1 MSELKN
7 LTGKALDT
15 VRQEGIGQLG
25 RLAGAYMKK
34 RMRQQKRKDTM
45 ETYYDVL
52 FINGCDARLPH
63 PGRYRVS
70 HQREQLEANGITSQE
85 VYFADLDLRQVR
97 QYSVFVFFRCPWTET
112 IGEFVQKA
120 KSYGKTVLYDIDD
133 LVFDT
138 KYTDT
143 IPYVNS
149 LDAPERKAY
158 DDNVRAYGQLL
169 DLCQGAVTTTAALAE
184 ALKNHVPE
192 VLINRNRASEAM
204 MQLSAAAWK
213 ERKKCPDDGKVRLG
227 YFSGSITH
235 NPDIEMI
242 LPVLEELMEQY
253 RNLELV
259 TVGELELPTGLRKF
273 GERIL
278 VKPFTDWKN
287 LPRMICEVDI
297 NLAPLE
303 DTVFNRAKSENKWM
317 EAALVQ
323 VVTVASDLGA
333 FAETIQ
339 NGVTGYLCSSQ
350 EEWKNCLS
358 MLIEQKELRQA
369 VGYRAWERCRRE
381 YLTLYT
387 GKELSDFIRSH
398 RRKNAGILLPALNI
412 SGGIMVAMWH
422 AIFLRESGYDVT
434 ILSENTRETACTFEN
449 QEFPVL
455 PLKEGAVNGYFQ
467 KMIAT
472 MWVTEKWLHKF
483 PNIKEKYYLVQNYET
498 DFYEPGSIY
507 RTMANATYCQ
517 NGIRY
522 VTISR
527 WCQNWLKDR
536 FGQESVYAP
545 NGLNTTA
552 FTWKRRDYTGKI
564 RILIEGDC
572 GAEHKNVDEAFQIV
586 ENLDPD
592 QFEIWYLSYNSSPKD
607 WYRVD
612 RFFQKIPFAQVPKVY
627 QECHILLKT
636 SVLESFSY
644 PPLEMMATGG
654 IAVVRP
660 NGGNAEYLRDGENCL
675 LYDPKN
681 PEEAVACIYR
691 IVEDTELRTKLLEGG
706 KQTAGIRDWKNVK
719 QEILNLY
726 DDSFWNNRENRKY
739 EK

>member
-15 VRQEGIGQLG
+15 VRKEGVGQLG
-25 RLAGAYMKK
+25 RLAGAYIKK
-34 RMRQQKRKDTM
+34 RIRQQKRK
-45 ETYYDVL
+45 ETTEMYYDVL

-70 HQREQLEANGITSQE
+70 HQREQLEANGITSRE
-85 VYFADLDLRQVR
+85 VYFADLELNQVR
-97 QYSVFVFFRCPWTET
+97 QYSVFVFFRCPWTKK

-120 KSYGKTVLYDIDD
+120 KSYGKAVLYDIDD

-149 LDAPERKAY
+149 LTASERKAY

-184 ALKNHVPE
+184 ALKDHVSE
-192 VLINRNRASEAM
+192 VLINRNRASETM
-204 MQLSAAAWK
+204 MQLSLEALN
-213 ERKKCPDDGKVRLG
+213 ERKKGRDDGKVRLG

-235 NPDIEMI
+235 NPDMEMI
-242 LPVLEELMEQY
+242 LPVLVELMERY
-253 RNLELV
+253 KNLELV
-259 TVGELELPTGLRKF
+259 TVGELELPPNLRQF
-273 GERIL
+273 GERII

-287 LPRMICEVDI
+287 LPRMISEVDI

-333 FAETIQ
+333 FAESIRD
-339 NGVTGYLCSSQ
+339 GVTGYLCGSQ
-350 EEWKNCLS
+350 EEWKSCLS
-358 MLIEQKELRQA
+358 RLIEQKELRDA
-369 VGYRAWERCRRE
+369 VGYRAWEYCRKE
-381 YLTLYT
+381 YLTMYT
-387 GKELSDFIRSH
+387 GKELSAFIRSH

-422 AIFLRESGYDVT
+422 GVFLREAGYDVT
-434 ILSENTRETACTFEN
+434 IFSENTRETACMFEN
-449 QEFPVL
+449 QEFPVI
-455 PLKEGAVNGYFQ
+455 PLKAGVVKGHFH

-472 MWVTEKWLHKF
+472 MWVTEKWLHEFSNVKD
-483 PNIKEKYYLVQNYET
+483 KYYLVQNYET
-498 DFYEPGSIY
+498 DFYEPGSMY
-507 RTMANATYCQ
+507 RTMANSTYCQ
-517 NGIRY
+517 EEIRY

-527 WCQNWLKDR
+527 WCQEWLKDT
-536 FGQESVYAP
+536 FGQEAVYAP
-545 NGLNTTA
+545 NGLNTDA
-552 FTWKRRDYTGKI
+552 FAWKERDYSGKI

-572 GAEHKNVDEAFQIV
+572 GAEHKNVDEAFRIV
-586 ENLDPD
+586 QNLDPEK
-592 QFEIWYLSYNSSPKD
+592 FEIWYLSYNSRPKD
-607 WYRVD
+607 WYKVD
-612 RFFQKIPFAQVPKVY
+612 RFFQKIPFEQVPRVY

-636 SVLESFSY
+636 SILESFSY

-660 NGGNAEYLRDGENCL
+660 NGGNREYLRDGENCL
-675 LYDPKN
+675 LYDPEN
-681 PEEAVACIYR
+681 PKEAVACIHR
-691 IVEDTELRTKLLEGG
+691 ILEDEQLRFTLVAGG
-706 KQTAGIRDWKNVK
+706 KQTARTRDWKDVK
-719 QEILNLY
+719 QKILNLY
-726 DDSFWNNRENRKY
+726 EDSLWNNMEN
-739 EK
+739 